1 MLISERMLVVEHG
14 QGSRFSNSFVP
25 LEKLTFYRDYYG
37 FRIPEADAD
46 QVELLLRAA
55 ADINGRQ
62 WKGCKAN
69 PVQAMAWP
77 RRDCKIE
84 GQTFSETF
92 VPFELEWG
100 QVRLA
105 VELHAAEQG
114 FQIEEPTHCI
124 KPNGQRTRL
133 NRDTP
138 GFRMRPPPY
147 APSRTQ
153 FADYLV
159 MRGLSVVAAQS

>member
-1 MLISERMLVVEHG
+1 MQIIVEDG
-14 QGSRFSNSFVP
+14 KGRPDANSFVP
-25 LEKLTFYRDYYG
+25 LEKLIFYRDYYG
-37 FRIPEADAD
+37 FRIPEAEAERG
-46 QVELLLRAA
+46 ELLLRAA
-55 ADINGRQ
+55 ADINSRQ
-62 WKGCKAN
+62 WKGRKAN
-69 PVQAMAWP
+69 PHQAMAWP

-84 GQTFSETF
+84 YQMLSETL

-105 VELHAAEQG
+105 VELYAAEQG
-114 FQIEEPTHCI
+114 FQVEEPTHCI
-124 KPNGQRTRL
+124 EPNGRRMRL

-159 MRGLSVVAAQS
+159 MRGLSVV

>member
-1 MLISERMLVVEHG
+1 MQIIVEDG
-14 QGSRFSNSFVP
+14 TGRPDANSFVP

-37 FRIPEADAD
+37 FRIPEAETE

-55 ADINGRQ
+55 ADINSRH
-62 WKGCKAN
+62 WKGCKAK
-69 PVQAMAWP
+69 PEQAMAWP

-84 GQTFSETF
+84 YQTLSETF

-105 VELHAAEQG
+105 VELYAAEQG
-114 FQIEEPTHCI
+114 FQIEEPTHCTE
-124 KPNGQRTRL
+124 PNGQRTRL
-133 NRDTP
+133 NRGTP
-138 GFRMRPPPY
+138 GLRMRPPPY

-153 FADYLV
+153 FADYLK
-159 MRGLSVVAAQS
+159 MRGLHLVAKG

>member
-1 MLISERMLVVEHG
+1 MQIIVEDG
-14 QGSRFSNSFVP
+14 KGRPDANSFVP

-37 FRIPEADAD
+37 FRMPEAEAE
-46 QVELLLRAA
+46 QVELLLHAA

-62 WKGCKAN
+62 WKGRKAK
-69 PVQAMAWP
+69 PDQGMAWP

-84 GQTFSETF
+84 YQTLSETF

-105 VELHAAEQG
+105 VELYAAEQG
-114 FQIEEPTHCI
+114 FQIEEPTHCNE
-124 KPNGQRTRL
+124 PNGRRTRL

-138 GFRMRPPPY
+138 GLRMRPPPY
-147 APSRTQ
+147 ASSRSQ
-153 FADYLV
+153 FADFLLT
-159 MRGLSVVAAQS
+159 RGLRLV

>member
-1 MLISERMLVVEHG
+1 MQIIIEDGKGRPDA
-14 QGSRFSNSFVP
+14 NSFVP

-37 FRIPEADAD
+37 FRIPETEVD
-46 QVELLLRAA
+46 QVELLLFAA
-55 ADINGRQ
+55 ADINARQ
-62 WKGCKAN
+62 WKGIKAN
-69 PVQAMAWP
+69 QDQAMAWP

-84 GQTFSETF
+84 YQTLSETF

-105 VELHAAEQG
+105 VELYADEQG
-114 FQIEEPTHCI
+114 FLIEEPTHCTE
-124 KPNGQRTRL
+124 PNGRRTRL

-138 GFRMRPPPY
+138 GLRMRPPPY

-153 FADYLV
+153 FADYLL
-159 MRGLSVVAAQS
+159 MRGLIVVSL

>member
-1 MLISERMLVVEHG
+1 MQIIVEDG
-14 QGSRFSNSFVP
+14 KGRPEANSFVP
-25 LEKLTFYRDYYG
+25 LEKLSFYRDYYG
-37 FRIPEADAD
+37 FRIPEAEAE

-55 ADINGRQ
+55 ADINSRQ
-62 WKGCKAN
+62 WKGRKAN
-69 PVQAMAWP
+69 SDQAMAWP

-84 GQTFSETF
+84 YQTLSETF

-105 VELHAAEQG
+105 VELYAAEQG
-114 FQIEEPTHCI
+114 FQIEEPTHCTEA
-124 KPNGQRTRL
+124 NGRRVGL

-138 GFRMRPPPY
+138 GLRMRPPPY

-159 MRGLSVVAAQS
+159 MRGLRLV

>member
-1 MLISERMLVVEHG
+1 MQIIVEDG
-14 QGSRFSNSFVP
+14 KGRPDANSFVP

-37 FRIPEADAD
+37 FRIPEAEAD

-62 WKGCKAN
+62 WKGCKAKSE
-69 PVQAMAWP
+69 QAMAWP

-84 GQTFSETF
+84 YQTLSETF

-105 VELHAAEQG
+105 VELYAAEQG
-114 FQIEEPTHCI
+114 FLIEEPTHCI
-124 KPNGQRTRL
+124 EPDGRRTRL
-133 NRDTP
+133 SRDTA

-147 APSRTQ
+147 TSSRTQ

-159 MRGLSVVAAQS
+159 MRGLRLVR

>member
-1 MLISERMLVVEHG
+1 MQIIVEDG
-14 QGSRFSNSFVP
+14 KGRPDSNSFVP

-37 FRIPEADAD
+37 FRIPEAEAE

-55 ADINGRQ
+55 TDINARQ
-62 WKGCKAN
+62 WKGNKAN
-69 PVQAMAWP
+69 PKQAMAWP

-84 GQTFSETF
+84 YQMLSETF
-92 VPFELEWG
+92 VPFEIEWG

-105 VELHAAEQG
+105 VELYADEQG
-114 FQIEEPTHCI
+114 VRIEEPTHCTE
-124 KPNGQRTRL
+124 PNGRRTRL

-138 GFRMRPPPY
+138 GLRMRPPPY

-153 FADYLV
+153 FADFLV
-159 MRGLSVVAAQS
+159 TRGLLVVS

>member
-1 MLISERMLVVEHG
+1 MQIIVEDG
-14 QGSRFSNSFVP
+14 KGRPEANSFVP
-25 LEKLTFYRDYYG
+25 LEKLTFYSDYYG
-37 FRIPEADAD
+37 FRIPEAEAD

-62 WKGCKAN
+62 WKGRKAN
-69 PVQAMAWP
+69 PEQAMAWP

-84 GQTFSETF
+84 YQTLSETF

-105 VELHAAEQG
+105 VELYAAEQR
-114 FQIEEPTHCI
+114 FLIEEPTHCTE
-124 KPNGQRTRL
+124 PNGQRTRL

-138 GFRMRPPPY
+138 GLRMRPPPY

-153 FADYLV
+153 FADYLI
-159 MRGLSVVAAQS
+159 MRGLHLVAKE

>member
-1 MLISERMLVVEHG
+1 MLISEQVLVVERG
-14 QGSRFSNSFVP
+14 QGSPNSNSFVS

-37 FRIPEADAD
+37 FRIPSAEAE

-55 ADINGRQ
+55 ADINSRQ
-62 WKGCKAN
+62 WKGRKAN
-69 PVQAMAWP
+69 PDQAMAWP

-84 GQTFSETF
+84 YQTLSETF

-105 VELHAAEQG
+105 VELYAAEQG
-114 FQIEEPTHCI
+114 FQIEEPTHCTEQSGRRI
-124 KPNGQRTRL
+124 RL
-133 NRDTP
+133 NRDNP
-138 GFRMRPPPY
+138 GVRMRPPPY

-153 FADYLV
+153 FADFLM
-159 MRGLSVVAAQS
+159 MRGLFLVK

>member
-37 FRIPEADAD
+37 FRIAEAETD

-62 WKGCKAN
+62 WKGRKASLE
-69 PVQAMAWP
+69 QAMAWP

-84 GQTFSETF
+84 YQTLSETF

-105 VELHAAEQG
+105 VELYAAEQG
-114 FQIEEPTHCI
+114 FQIEEPTHCTE
-124 KPNGQRTRL
+124 PNGRRTRL

-138 GFRMRPPPY
+138 GLRMRPPPY

-153 FADYLV
+153 FADYLM
-159 MRGLSVVAAQS
+159 MRGLYVVDSSV

>member
-1 MLISERMLVVEHG
+1 MQIIVEDG
-14 QGSRFSNSFVP
+14 KGMPDANSFVP

-37 FRIPEADAD
+37 FQIPEAEAD

-55 ADINGRQ
+55 ADINARQ
-62 WKGCKAN
+62 WKGSKSN
-69 PVQAMAWP
+69 PDQAMAWP

-84 GQTFSETF
+84 YQTLSETF

-105 VELHAAEQG
+105 VELYAAEQG
-114 FQIEEPTHCI
+114 FQIEEPTHCTE
-124 KPNGQRTRL
+124 PNGLRTRL

-153 FADYLV
+153 FADYLK
-159 MRGLSVVAAQS
+159 MRGLYLVAKG

>member
-1 MLISERMLVVEHG
+1 MQIIVEDG
-14 QGSRFSNSFVP
+14 KGRPDANSFVP

-37 FRIPEADAD
+37 FRIPEAEAD

-55 ADINGRQ
+55 ADINDRQ
-62 WKGCKAN
+62 WKGRKAN
-69 PVQAMAWP
+69 PDQAMAWP

-84 GQTFSETF
+84 YQTLSETF

-105 VELHAAEQG
+105 VELYAAEQG
-114 FQIEEPTHCI
+114 IQIEEPTHCNE
-124 KPNGQRTRL
+124 PNGRRTRL

-138 GFRMRPPPY
+138 GLRMRPPPY

-159 MRGLSVVAAQS
+159 MRGLRVVP

>member
-1 MLISERMLVVEHG
+1 MQIIVEDG
-14 QGSRFSNSFVP
+14 KGRPDANSFVS

-37 FRIPEADAD
+37 FRIPEAEAE

-55 ADINGRQ
+55 ADINSRQ
-62 WKGCKAN
+62 WKGRKAQ
-69 PVQAMAWP
+69 PDQAMAWP

-84 GQTFSETF
+84 YQTLSETF

-100 QVRLA
+100 QLRLA
-105 VELHAAEQG
+105 VELYAAEQG

-124 KPNGQRTRL
+124 EPDGRRTRL

-159 MRGLSVVAAQS
+159 MRGLSIVR

>member
-1 MLISERMLVVEHG
+1 MQIIVEDG
-14 QGSRFSNSFVP
+14 KGGPDANSFVP
-25 LEKLTFYRDYYG
+25 LEKLIFYRDYYG
-37 FRIPEADAD
+37 FRIPEAEAE

-55 ADINGRQ
+55 ADINARQ

-69 PVQAMAWP
+69 PEQAMAWP

-84 GQTFSETF
+84 YQTLSETF

-105 VELHAAEQG
+105 VELHAAEEG
-114 FQIEEPTHCI
+114 FQIEEPTHCNE
-124 KPNGQRTRL
+124 PNGRRTRL

-138 GFRMRPPPY
+138 GLRMRPPPY
-147 APSRTQ
+147 SPSRTQ

-159 MRGLSVVAAQS
+159 MRGLSVVTI

>member
-1 MLISERMLVVEHG
+1 MQIIVEDG
-14 QGSRFSNSFVP
+14 RGRPDANSFVS

-37 FRIPEADAD
+37 FRIPEAEGE
-46 QVELLLRAA
+46 QVELLLRVS
-55 ADINGRQ
+55 ADINARR

-69 PVQAMAWP
+69 PDQAMAWP

-84 GQTFSETF
+84 YQTLSETF

-105 VELHAAEQG
+105 AELYDAEQG
-114 FQIEEPTHCI
+114 FQIEEPTHCTE
-124 KPNGQRTRL
+124 PNGRRTLLKRA
-133 NRDTP
+133 TP

-147 APSRTQ
+147 APSGTQ

-159 MRGLSVVAAQS
+159 MRGLSVVRT

>member
-1 MLISERMLVVEHG
+1 MQIIVEDG
-14 QGSRFSNSFVP
+14 QGRPDANSFVL

-37 FRIPEADAD
+37 FRFPETEADQIA
-46 QVELLLRAA
+46 LLLRAA
-55 ADINGRQ
+55 ADINARQ
-62 WKGCKAN
+62 WKGRKSN
-69 PVQAMAWP
+69 PDQAMAWP

-84 GQTFSETF
+84 CQTLSEKF

-105 VELHAAEQG
+105 AELYAAEQG
-114 FQIEEPTHCI
+114 VQVEEPTHCTE
-124 KPNGQRTRL
+124 PNGRRTLIKRA
-133 NRDTP
+133 TP

-147 APSRTQ
+147 ATSRTQ

-159 MRGLSVVAAQS
+159 MRGLLVVDGGKCL

>member
-1 MLISERMLVVEHG
+1 MQIIVEDG
-14 QGSRFSNSFVP
+14 KGRPDANSFVP
-25 LEKLTFYRDYYG
+25 LEKLIFYRDYYG
-37 FRIPEADAD
+37 FRIPDTEAK

-55 ADINGRQ
+55 ADINDRQ
-62 WKGCKAN
+62 WKGRKAD
-69 PVQAMAWP
+69 PDQAMAWP

-84 GQTFSETF
+84 YQTLSETF

-105 VELHAAEQG
+105 VELYAMEQG
-114 FQIEEPTHCI
+114 IQIKEPTHCTDL
-124 KPNGQRTRL
+124 NGQRTRL

-138 GFRMRPPPY
+138 GLRMRPPPY

-153 FADYLV
+153 FADYLI
-159 MRGLSVVAAQS
+159 MRGLHLVAKE